1 ETPKSRS
8 GIDDPF
14 SYNVPKKD
22 IYYVYQRDS
31 SFGSNIYQHDYETN
45 DKEIFVKVTNLD
57 KVKVFSIFTAVKK
70 EQLAIAMDTYL
81 LDDGILLTAMAT
93 IEGRKPEI
101 KVLGVTVD
109 LPSAFNR
116 RITALGDWFVEQL
129 NK

>member
-1 ETPKSRS
+1 ME
-8 GIDDPF
+8 
-14 SYNVPKKD
+14 
-22 IYYVYQRDS
+22 
-31 SFGSNIYQHDYETN
+31 
-45 DKEIFVKVTNLD
+45 

-70 EQLAIAMDTYL
+70 EQLSIAMDTYL

-93 IEGRKPEI
+93 IEGRNPQI
-101 KVLGVTVD
+101 KVMGITID